1 METVGLIG
9 AGKLGLCLAL
19 IMEEV
24 GYKVVCY
31 DKNETQRKNIEAKTI
46 KTVEPH
52 VEEMLAKAKNI
63 EVAHSLRDV
72 YKLPMN
78 YVVVLTPSLENGA
91 YDHSAIDSVVNGL
104 IECNEEEPNYDE
116 KVLTIVCTTMPQ
128 YCKTVDFRLSKYNYR
143 VCYSPEFIAQGSIVY
158 GMKNPDM
165 VLIGG
170 DNDSAVQKVVDVYKR
185 YVTSDPQYS
194 IMNLSEAEI
203 CKISVNCFL
212 TTKISFA
219 NTVGDIVLKAGG
231 NPTRVLNAVGAD
243 SRIGKKYLRWGHGF
257 GGPCLPRDN
266 RALSFFANKVGIQNK
281 VGIAS
286 DEINVDHLERLVDYV
301 REVNLNKKPVFFN
314 GVVYKKNTTILEE
327 SQQLELAKLCAKAG
341 MYVILHDSE
350 VVLNAVEKLYGEK
363 FEYRYKLEGDEEDK
377 YFDLNKYIN

>member
-1 METVGLIG
+1 
-9 AGKLGLCLAL
+9 
-19 IMEEV
+19 
-24 GYKVVCY
+24 
-31 DKNETQRKNIEAKTI
+31 
-46 KTVEPH
+46 
-52 VEEMLAKAKNI
+52 
-63 EVAHSLRDV
+63 
-72 YKLPMN
+72 
-78 YVVVLTPSLENGA
+78 
-91 YDHSAIDSVVNGL
+91 
-104 IECNEEEPNYDE
+104 
-116 KVLTIVCTTMPQ
+116 
-128 YCKTVDFRLSKYNYR
+128 

-170 DNDSAVQKVVDVYKR
+170 ENDSAVQKVVEVYKR

-194 IMNLSEAEI
+194 LMRLSEAEI

-231 NPTRVLNAVGAD
+231 DPQRVLNAVGAD

-266 RALSFFANKVGIQNK
+266 RALSFYADKVGIQNK

-286 DEINVDHLERLVDYV
+286 DEINVDHLARLVEYV
-301 REVNLNKKPVFFN
+301 KEKNLTKRPVFFN

-327 SQQLELAKLCAKAG
+327 SQQLELAKLCAKEG

-350 VVLNAVEKLYGEK
+350 VVLNALEKVYGEK
-363 FEYRYKLEGDEEDK
+363 FEYRYKLEGNEEEK
-377 YFDLNKYIN
+377 YFDLNKYVN